1 MKTLWN
7 YFSSA
12 FRWYKDVNFIDF
24 LLIRNLIKWWYGT
37 RSSYVETMLFW
48 TIMAW
53 IQSTTSLTMVLD
65 SSEFTKQHYYECLV
79 IVKPVKCAWALI
91 FLFLSLFFFRG
102 NKNVSLYLSWNV
114 IPNAGVL
121 PLISQPN
128 KFFFDFPNEYTV
140 NRGGFD
146 HWCFCQSQSLENVHL

>member
-1 MKTLWN
+1 MGQ
-7 YFSSA
+7 
-12 FRWYKDVNFIDF
+12 DH
-24 LLIRNLIKWWYGT
+24 
-37 RSSYVETMLFW
+37 
-48 TIMAW
+48 
-53 IQSTTSLTMVLD
+53 LTWRQC
-65 SSEFTKQHYYECLV
+65 SSELSWHEYKVLLLWRWSWTQVSLPNN
-79 IVKPVKCAWALI
+79 IIMNALSQSNQWNVHGHW
-91 FLFLSLFFFRG
+91 FFFSRLFFFFFRG

-146 HWCFCQSQSLENVHL
+146 HWCFCQSQSLENAHL